1 MSESVI
7 VDCDLAEPPEK
18 VWRALTVPELLA
30 EWLMPN
36 DFAPEVGHDF
46 TFRPEK
52 GADIA
57 CEVLDVEENRMIS
70 YSWREEDQPIDS
82 VVTVRLT
89 PLIGGGTHLRL
100 VHTGFPLRLS
110 RATGFPLRASQA
122 SLALSR
128 AGRTMAMALQGGLR
142 WAA

>member
-30 EWLMPN
+30 AWLMPN

-46 TFRPEK
+46 TFHPER
-52 GADIA
+52 GGDIA

-70 YSWREEDQPIDS
+70 YSWREDDQPVES

-89 PLIGGGTHLRL
+89 PLTGGGTHLLL
-100 VHTGFPLRLS
+100 VHTGFPLRAS
-110 RATGFPLRASQA
+110 RASRA
-122 SLALSR
+122 LAR
-128 AGRTMAMALQGGLR
+128 AGRTLSMALQGGLR

>member
-30 EWLMPN
+30 IWLMPN
-36 DFAPEVGHDF
+36 DFAPEVGRDF
-46 TFRPEK
+46 TFRP
-52 GADIA
+52 GDGTDIA
-57 CEVLDVEENRMIS
+57 CEVLAVEENRMIR
-70 YSWREEDQPIDS
+70 YSWREAEQPVDS
-82 VVTVRLT
+82 IVTVRLT
-89 PLIGGGTHLRL
+89 PLTGGGTHLRL
-100 VHTGFPLRLS
+100 VHTGFPLRAS
-110 RATGFPLRASQA
+110 RA

-128 AGRTMAMALQGGLR
+128 AGRTVAMALRGGLR

>member
-36 DFAPEVGHDF
+36 DFAPQVGHDF

-57 CEVLDVEENRMIS
+57 CEVLDVEENRMIR
-70 YSWREEDQPIDS
+70 YSWREEDQPVDS
-82 VVTVRLT
+82 IVTVRLT

-100 VHTGFPLRLS
+100 VHTGFPLRAS
-110 RATGFPLRASQA
+110 RA

-128 AGRTMAMALQGGLR
+128 AGRTMATMLQGGLR

>member
-46 TFRPEK
+46 TFRAEK
-52 GADIA
+52 GPDIT
-57 CEVLDVEENRMIS
+57 CEVLDIEENRMIS
-70 YSWREEDQPIDS
+70 YSWREEDQPIS
-82 VVTVRLT
+82 SIVTVRLT
-89 PLIGGGTHLRL
+89 PLDGGGTRLRL
-100 VHTGFPLRLS
+100 VHTGFPLRAS
-110 RATGFPLRASQA
+110 RA
-122 SLALSR
+122 SLALAR
-128 AGRTMAMALQGGLR
+128 AGRTVAVALQGGLR

>member
-1 MSESVI
+1 MTESVI

-30 EWLMPN
+30 AWLMPN

-46 TFRPEK
+46 TFRPGQ

-57 CEVLDVEENRMIS
+57 CAVLDVEENRLLR
-70 YSWREEDQPIDS
+70 YSWREEDQPVDS

-89 PLIGGGTHLRL
+89 PLAGGGTHLRL
-100 VHTGFPLRLS
+100 VHTGFPLRAS
-110 RATGFPLRASQA
+110 RA

-128 AGRTMAMALQGGLR
+128 AGRTISAALHGGLR

>member
-30 EWLMPN
+30 AWLMPN
-36 DFAPEVGHDF
+36 DFSPQVGHDF
-46 TFRPEK
+46 TFRPEQ
-52 GADIA
+52 GAGIA
-57 CEVLDVEENRMIS
+57 CAVLAVEEPSLIR
-70 YSWREEDQPIDS
+70 YSWREDDQPVDS
-82 VVTVRLT
+82 IVTVRLT
-89 PLIGGGTHLRL
+89 PLVGGGTHLRL
-100 VHTGFPLRLS
+100 VHTGFPM
-110 RATGFPLRASQA
+110 RASRA
-122 SLALSR
+122 SLALAR

>member
-36 DFAPEVGHDF
+36 DFEPRIGHDF

-57 CEVLDVEENRMIS
+57 CEVLDVEENRLIR
-70 YSWREEDQPIDS
+70 YSWREEDQPVDS
-82 VVTVRLT
+82 IVTVRLT
-89 PLIGGGTHLRL
+89 PLTGGGTHLRL
-100 VHTGFPLRLS
+100 VHTGFPLRAS
-110 RATGFPLRASQA
+110 RA
-122 SLALSR
+122 SLALAR
-128 AGRTMAMALQGGLR
+128 AGRTMATALRGGLR